1 VALTRLACPTECRGD
16 HARRAHH
23 DRLLAVETDPDA
35 VVELF
40 ETAVTWAELEYPED
54 STIPPGRWVEFAE
67 THRWQDPDRA
77 LRIFLLASDIALR
90 APRVVPAP
98 LVRAA
103 GDGLTTAAPAEGVC
117 PTLAPAPR
125 HLRLA
130 E

>member
-1 VALTRLACPTECRGD
+1 VELTRLACPAECRGD
-16 HARRAHH
+16 LAHRAHH

-40 ETAVTWAELEYPED
+40 ETAVTWAELEYPAD
-54 STIPPGRWVEFAE
+54 STIPPARWVEFAE
-67 THRWQDPDRA
+67 RHRWQDPDRA
-77 LRIFLLASDIALR
+77 LRIFLLAADVALR
-90 APRVVPAP
+90 GGRRESPP

-103 GDGLTTAAPAEGVC
+103 GDGLAGVC

-130 E
+130 D